1 MPTNSTIITEALTTG
16 QWAERLAAAEEA
28 AYGSLSASDDTPI
41 WTGSIADARDL
52 AVASIVRDIEMV
64 TGGSA
69 EHATAGNGV
78 FVAGSGVTVWV
89 ETTGGTTGEAYGYVG
104 DPDAHDTEW
113 HVQIE
118 AEADLVAL
126 IDAAA

>member
-1 MPTNSTIITEALTTG
+1 MQTNTTIITEALTTG
-16 QWAERLAAAEEA
+16 QWADRIAAAEEA
-28 AYGSLSASDDTPI
+28 THGSLSASDNTPI

-52 AVASIVRDIEMV
+52 AVASIIRDIEMV
-64 TGGSA
+64 TGGNA

-89 ETTGGTTGEAYGYVG
+89 ETTGEAYGYVG